1 MRVCLAP
8 RYRSP
13 YEQPIGWLS
22 PCGRLLKKSLGETF
36 GAATVAGYVGPGFH
50 TWPPGHIPQNT
61 DPKPLPRI
69 RASATA
75 QRSFGD
81 TFGAATG
88 VSDPRLQQIRI
99 RNHHAGGNAATVA
112 GYVGPG
118 FHNWPP
124 GHIPQDT
131 DTKPLLRIR
140 PAVSA
145 QNTFGE
151 AFGAATGVSDPRL
164 QKTQTRNRCAGGK
177 AAAVAGYVGPGFH
190 NWPSGHIPQDNGS
203 ETASSHPAPWQKD
216 VRRGV
221 RRRDRGR

>member
-124 GHIPQDT
+124 GHIPQD
-131 DTKPLLRIR
+131 
-140 PAVSA
+140 
-145 QNTFGE
+145 
-151 AFGAATGVSDPRL
+151 
-164 QKTQTRNRCAGGK
+164 
-177 AAAVAGYVGPGFH
+177 
-190 NWPSGHIPQDNGS
+190 NGS
-203 ETASSHPAPWQKD
+203 ESASPHPRVGHGPKI
-216 VRRGV
+216 VRRYVRRYVRRDV
-221 RRRDRGR
+221 RRRDRGQRPQLQKIRI